1 MPYADPIKQGEYLN
15 AYHRKWR
22 RENPERNNEYHR
34 AWYKKNKQRERTR
47 RSKRHR
53 DEREAIRIPLWDA
66 QSGRC
71 AICGAPDPQD
81 IDHNQLTRIVR
92 GLLCH
97 RCNLLLSGIESPRF
111 HEKASA
117 YLIHHE
123 NNPTGIL
130 YRLQRPHKKEIK
142 KPK

>member
-1 MPYADPIKQGEYLN
+1 MPITGNGGGKIQNGIMSIIAHGTKRISKEREPVVASDTGMRERPYASHCG
-15 AYHRKWR
+15 
-22 RENPERNNEYHR
+22 
-34 AWYKKNKQRERTR
+34 TR
-47 RSKRHR
+47 RAV
-53 DEREAIRIPLWDA
+53 DVQFA
-66 QSGRC
+66 
-71 AICGAPDPQD
+71 
-81 IDHNQLTRIVR
+81 VR
-92 GLLCH
+92 RLLCH